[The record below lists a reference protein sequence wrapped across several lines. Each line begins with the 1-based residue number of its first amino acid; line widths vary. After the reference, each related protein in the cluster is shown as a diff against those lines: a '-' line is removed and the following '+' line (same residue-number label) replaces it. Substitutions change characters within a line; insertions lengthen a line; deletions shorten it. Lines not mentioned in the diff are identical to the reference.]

1 MLVLVLVI
9 TTIVPAATIGSLSRS
24 LNFDDVLPEEDD
36 NAVVVEGQYLL
47 QFQEQF
53 QTHFL
58 FQCRETFGSRTHL
71 HPFEIFHNAL
81 INLVKNYV
89 KNLTVIF

>member
-24 LNFDDVLPEEDD
+24 LNFDDVRPEEDD

-58 FQCRETFGSRTHL
+58 FQCRETFVSHTHL
-71 HPFEIFHNAL
+71 HLFEIFHNCL
-81 INLVKNYV
+81 
-89 KNLTVIF
+89 F